1 MAPRLAT
8 KLSNKL
14 SLRNLAL
21 LGLTGAIIGASSA
34 NADVIYQQDFEGWN
48 NNDGLWSTDTKA
60 NLGGPYSTVLGR
72 FGAQSVR
79 LNIQATELNVPGYGQ
94 SGGGSPGDS
103 GDAVYPGIEITS
115 IPGTMPQFPGVSM
128 LPPEG
133 QGSTSHPQD
142 PTKLLIDV
150 SEINHPSPKQ
160 PGNDGPPRFAAGT
173 YAVHFDLMLF
183 DSWDG
188 DWGQF
193 GMDSFAVE
201 VNGQRLFN
209 ELLFSHLTERNFRA
223 ADEIPELNAF
233 NPNWVDNIY
242 RDITLMVELE
252 EATDALALDF
262 IGTTNQDINDES
274 WGIDNIMVEQI
285 STLTPAA
292 VPTPGSA
299 LLLCSGLVLG
309 AKRKR

>member
-1 MAPRLAT
+1 
-8 KLSNKL
+8 
-14 SLRNLAL
+14 
-21 LGLTGAIIGASSA
+21 
-34 NADVIYQQDFEGWN
+34 
-48 NNDGLWSTDTKA
+48 
-60 NLGGPYSTVLGR
+60 
-72 FGAQSVR
+72 
-79 LNIQATELNVPGYGQ
+79 
-94 SGGGSPGDS
+94 SGGGSPGDT
-103 GDAVYPGIEITS
+103 GDAVYPGIDITS
-115 IPGTMPQFPGVSM
+115 IPNSLPQHSGLSM

-150 SEINHPSPKQ
+150 SDINHPSPKQ

-201 VNGQRLFN
+201 VNGQRHFD
-209 ELLFSHLTERNFRA
+209 ELLFSHLTERNFRP
-223 ADEIPELNAF
+223 ADEIPELNVF

-274 WGIDNIMVEQI
+274 WGIDNI
-285 STLTPAA
+285 
-292 VPTPGSA
+292 
-299 LLLCSGLVLG
+299 
-309 AKRKR
+309 